1 MCAICAG
8 VRVCVEGSVF
18 LQGKHYGCGSV
29 NMYTKI
35 ITLWDYRCLFDIKD
49 PRSTAKVIQKRNTHG
64 FNFTQPLTDA
74 DGYL

>member
-1 MCAICAG
+1 MMIKKNMCAICAG

-35 ITLWDYRCLFDIKD
+35 ITLWAIDK
-49 PRSTAKVIQKRNTHG
+49 A
-64 FNFTQPLTDA
+64 
-74 DGYL
+74 